1 MLQNF
6 DKLRDLLMY
15 QTIDSIDENTL
26 VLKNGTK
33 LTLYESMAD

>member
-15 QTIDSIDENTL
+15 QTIDNVDENTL